1 MADSPAIPPGP
12 PGPAAYG
19 YPQPPRPGYDQPWA
33 GHQAPAAYGQPYAPP
48 GVPPQQFQAQPY
60 PPPQQA
66 YGHPQHAQPPYG
78 QPPYGQPPYGQP
90 PYGQRHWGGGE
101 PPAERPSPAAL
112 VGVTCWRLVI
122 VFAAYTGYN
131 AFAEDTGRPIECLK
145 ELSPLSS
152 FVAMFVYLALTAY
165 PFVTGLRR
173 HEPRSGWLRGST
185 AIVLLLVAIVW
196 ATMMSGDYEGTAS
209 MYTHLVTP
217 LLVLADWVFVGR
229 SQSTARWWYPLTWTL
244 PLLAYLVF
252 MLQAD
257 VTSYSSFLDPDS
269 SDFLPMCLGMTAGVI
284 AMGYAL
290 LAIGRLKTTVSTTTT
305 GGP

>member
-1 MADSPAIPPGP
+1 M
-12 PGPAAYG
+12 
-19 YPQPPRPGYDQPWA
+19 
-33 GHQAPAAYGQPYAPP
+33 
-48 GVPPQQFQAQPY
+48 
-60 PPPQQA
+60 
-66 YGHPQHAQPPYG
+66 
-78 QPPYGQPPYGQP
+78 
-90 PYGQRHWGGGE
+90 
-101 PPAERPSPAAL
+101 L

-122 VFAAYTGYN
+122 AFAAYTGYH
-131 AFAEDTGRPIECLK
+131 AFAEDTGRPIECLR

-152 FVAMFVYLALTAY
+152 FVAMFVYLALAAH

-209 MYTHLVTP
+209 LYTHLVTP
-217 LLVLADWVFVGR
+217 LLVLADWMFVGR
-229 SQSTARWWYPLTWTL
+229 SQATARWWYPLTWTV

-252 MLQAD
+252 MIQAD

-269 SDFLPMCLGMTAGVI
+269 GDFLPMCLGMTAAVI

-290 LAIGRLKTTVSTTTT
+290 LGIGRLRTALSTDAT